1 MRFQILGPTNVLDE
15 DGRPVTLGGPRVR
28 ALLTLLAL
36 HAGRV
41 VGAEQLV
48 DGMYGARPP
57 EGVANALQSQVSRLR
72 RALGRELVE
81 FHPAGYRLVAD
92 PRDVDARRFELLTAE
107 GREALAGGDPRRAAA
122 LLREALELWRGAPL
136 ADAPHAEAAAAGLEE
151 LRLAATE
158 DRVRA
163 DLDLGRHRELVAEL
177 SQLAAGYPLRERLRA
192 QLMRALYGSGRQ
204 AEALRV
210 YEETRKLLDEE
221 LGVEPGAELAAAHLA
236 VLRADPA
243 LGPAYPAGL
252 GTTHSPAP
260 GTPPDASHVAPPS
273 ASQAAPPG
281 TSHAASPD
289 AWQAAQPGTSHAAPP
304 GASHATGAGH
314 AGPAGA
320 DAGRGQA
327 GQRSRQGLRAQLT
340 SFVGRTDELAQVGAR
355 LQDSR
360 LVTLIGPGGAGK
372 TRLAS
377 EAAEREPGDICFVPL
392 APVSDAGGVPQ
403 AVLAALGIRDAT
415 LNLHERPTLDP
426 WARLVTAL
434 ADRELLLVLDNCEHL
449 VAATAELADH
459 LLANCPDLRV
469 LVTGRE
475 ALGIT
480 GESIL
485 PVPPLRLPPVETDEP
500 LGYPAVRL
508 FADRAA
514 AVRPGFVVDGGNAAH
529 VVHICRALDGLP
541 LAIEL
546 AAARLRTLSV
556 ADVAARLDD
565 RFRLLTRGSRTALPR
580 HQTLHAV
587 VAWSWDLLD
596 ESEQV
601 MARRLS
607 AFVAGARPE
616 VAERVC
622 GLPEEVLFS
631 LAEKSLVEFVDG
643 RFRMLETI
651 RAFCAE
657 RLEASGE
664 EHAVRDAH
672 ARCYLDLIMTA
683 DPLLRTAAQLEW
695 LARLD
700 EESGDLDAAV
710 RWATASGQFEL
721 GMRLLAHSA
730 CYWWMRGHRTASAN
744 LAAALLAA
752 LGETR
757 VPGLEE
763 EYGMCVL
770 VVAWAGGRD
779 EPLRTRLEEV
789 RRLLPIDYLPVR
801 VEFMM
806 MLLSMFTGPP
816 ADFGAMQ
823 EFYMD
828 KVSGLTPW
836 KKALASCGHA
846 FVLQILGRIDEAL
859 EHFEAALSGFRSI
872 GERWGMVLVLSGL
885 GALRQLQGDYRS
897 AHTLA
902 DEALELARELG
913 AATEIA
919 EGLCRRADA
928 RFALDDA
935 EGARADYEQAAVLSR
950 RNGSMEILAWSW
962 LGLGLVEL
970 RSGDPGAARPL
981 LVRARE
987 VCPDEWYSTEDTRA
1001 RIDAALAEIGGA
1013 VSER

>member
-1 MRFQILGPTNVLDE
+1 MRFQILGPTNVLGE
-15 DGRPVTLGGPRVR
+15 DGEPVTLGGPRVR

-48 DGMYGARPP
+48 DGMYGHRPP

-72 RALGRELVE
+72 RALGRDLVE

-92 PRDVDARRFELLTAE
+92 PGDVDARRFELLTSE
-107 GREALAGGDPRRAAA
+107 GRQALAGGDPARAAT
-122 LLREALELWRGAPL
+122 LLREGLELWRGAPL
-136 ADAPHAEAAAAGLEE
+136 ADAPHAEAAAAALEE

-158 DRVRA
+158 DRA
-163 DLDLGRHRELVAEL
+163 QAELDLGRHRELVAEL
-177 SQLAAGYPLRERLRA
+177 SQLTAAHPLRERLRA

-204 AEALRV
+204 AEALTV

-221 LGVEPGAELAAAHLA
+221 LGIEPGAELAAAHLA

-243 LGPAYPAGL
+243 LGGTYPPAQPATFGGARPPAPNPTHPAALGGAHSATPGAGL
-252 GTTHSPAP
+252 GDGVGAQ
-260 GTPPDASHVAPPS
+260 GVGGQVA
-273 ASQAAPPG
+273 
-281 TSHAASPD
+281 
-289 AWQAAQPGTSHAAPP
+289 
-304 GASHATGAGH
+304 
-314 AGPAGA
+314 
-320 DAGRGQA
+320 
-327 GQRSRQGLRAQLT
+327 RQGLRAQLT
-340 SFVGRTDELAQVGAR
+340 SFVGRAEELAQVGAR
-355 LQDSR
+355 LRDSR

-372 TRLAS
+372 TRLAI
-377 EAAEREPGDICFVPL
+377 ETAAQEPGDVCFVPL
-392 APVSDAGGVPQ
+392 APVSDGDGVPQ
-403 AVLAALGIRDAT
+403 AVLAALGIRDAV
-415 LNLHERPTLDP
+415 LLIHERPTLDP
-426 WARLVTAL
+426 EARLVTAL
-434 ADRELLLVLDNCEHL
+434 AGRQLLLVLDNCEHL
-449 VAATAELADH
+449 VSATAELADH
-459 LLANCPDLRV
+459 LLAACPDLRV

-485 PVPPLRLPPVETDEP
+485 PVAPLRLPPAETDEP
-500 LGYPAVRL
+500 LGYPSVRL

-514 AVRPGFVVDGGNAAH
+514 AVRPGFAVDAGNAGH
-529 VVHICRALDGLP
+529 VVRICRALDGLP

-596 ESEQV
+596 EDEQV

-607 AFVAGARPE
+607 TFVAGARPE

-631 LAEKSLVEFVDG
+631 LAEKSLVEFADG

-657 RLEASGE
+657 RLEESGE
-664 EHAVRDAH
+664 AATTRDAH
-672 ARCYLDLIMTA
+672 ARYYLDLLRTA
-683 DPLLRTAAQLEW
+683 DPLLRTGAQMEW

-710 RWATASGQFEL
+710 RWATESGQFEL
-721 GMRLLAHSA
+721 GVRLLAHSA

-752 LGETR
+752 LGER
-757 VPGLEE
+757 RLPGLEE

-770 VVAWAGGRD
+770 VMAWAGGMD
-779 EPLRTRLEEV
+779 EPLRTRLAEV
-789 RRLLPIDYLPVR
+789 RRLLPIDYVPVR

-816 ADFGAMQ
+816 ADFGEMQ
-823 EFYMD
+823 QFYMD
-828 KVSGLTPW
+828 AVSGLSPW
-836 KKALASCGHA
+836 KQALAHCGHA

-859 EHFEAALSGFRSI
+859 DRFEQSLAGFRAI

-885 GALRQLQGDYRS
+885 GALRQKQGDYR
-897 AHTLA
+897 AALALA
-902 DEALELARELG
+902 DEVLALARELG
-913 AATEIA
+913 SATETA
-919 EGLCRRADA
+919 EGLCRRGDA
-928 RFALDDA
+928 RSFLSGVQD
-935 EGARADYEQAAVLSR
+935 ARADYAQAAELSR
-950 RNGSMEILAWSW
+950 RNGSMETLAWAL
-962 LGLGLVEL
+962 LGLGLVEMD
-970 RSGDPGAARPL
+970 RGDLDAARTL
-981 LVRARE
+981 LVEARE
-987 VCPDEWYSTEDTRA
+987 VCPGNWYSTEETRA
-1001 RIDAALAEIGGA
+1001 RIDAALSEIGNPIGGPLTGP